1 MNFMTNSDD
10 NNPPQSAT
18 PPIDP
23 MEQFMWKMLDAVEK
37 MIDNKLAQAP
47 IQPPQWEVIPPQEK
61 VDDSVESISIDR
73 MKDIKSNLIYF
84 ITKKTFSKWNGNRV
98 KYDQHSIPLTNQW
111 PNRSTFFDSANT
123 AKKYIEEHAD
133 PKDKAFLKVQSK
145 TVLSD

>member
-10 NNPPQSAT
+10 NNPIELAT

-47 IQPPQWEVIPPQEK
+47 VQVPQVEVIPPT

-73 MKDIKSNLIYF
+73 MKDIKSNLTYF

-98 KYDQHSIPLTNQW
+98 RYDQHSIPLTNQW
-111 PNRSTFFDSANT
+111 PNRSTFFDSANA
-123 AKKYIEEHAD
+123 AKKYIEENAE